1 MAVNDDVRADVRSW
15 LDENWDPDL
24 TVADWWQRL
33 ADSGWGHPTWPE
45 EHSGRGL
52 ARPDANAVSEEISEV
67 GALGPPGGLGTML
80 AAPTIITHGTDE
92 QKQRFLPTIANG
104 QEAWCQLFSE
114 PGAGSDLAGLQTKAV
129 RDGDEWIVNGQKV
142 WTSGGQHADLGML
155 IARTDPDAPKHK
167 GITYFGIPMHQPGV
181 DVRPLIEM
189 TGRALFNEVFLDDAR
204 VHDDARIGDLGQGW
218 AVANTTLMNERASL
232 GGGGGTSAT
241 SLALPGTVA
250 GHLEKR
256 AGDFVKKG
264 RGGSGTAS
272 ILAGRSV
279 NMLMQLVKDLGK
291 VEDPLIRQDLMRLWT
306 MDKISAWGVQRA
318 KAGQASPALP
328 NLAKLMMSD
337 MTRLSR
343 DVGLRIIGPAG
354 TVMGPDTPGGGIVQ
368 ELALFSPAPSI
379 YGGTDQV
386 QRNIIGERVL
396 GLPKEPGPDK
406 TTPFSELRTN

>member
-1 MAVNDDVRADVRSW
+1 MAVTEDVRTEVRAW
-15 LDENWDPDL
+15 LDDNWDPDL

-33 ADSGWGHPTWPE
+33 ADSGWAMPTWPE

-52 ARPDANAVSEEISEV
+52 ARPEANAVAAEIGEA

-80 AAPTIITHGTDE
+80 AAPTIITHGSDE
-92 QKQRFLPTIANG
+92 QKQRFLPKIANG

-114 PGAGSDLAGLQTKAV
+114 PGAGSDLAGLQAKAV
-129 RDGDEWIVNGQKV
+129 KDGDEWIVNGQKV

-167 GITYFGIPMHQPGV
+167 GISYFGIPMHQPGI
-181 DVRPLIEM
+181 DVRPLVEM

-204 VHDDARIGDLGQGW
+204 VADADLIGGLGNGW

-232 GGGGGTSAT
+232 GGGGGSSAT

-250 GHLEKR
+250 GHLERR
-256 AGDFVKKG
+256 AGDFVKSG
-264 RGGSGTAS
+264 RGGTAT
-272 ILAGRSV
+272 ILAGRSAK
-279 NMLMQLVKDLGK
+279 LLQSLVAELDKAD
-291 VEDPLIRQDLMRLWT
+291 DPLIRQDLMRLYS
-306 MDKISAWGVQRA
+306 MDQISAWGVQRA

-328 NLAKLMMSD
+328 NLAKLMMSH

-343 DVGLRIIGPAG
+343 DLGLRIIGPAG
-354 TVMGPDTPGGGIVQ
+354 TVMGPDTPGGGMIQ

-379 YGGTDQV
+379 YGGTDEV

-406 TTPFSELRTN
+406 NTPFSELRTS

>member
-1 MAVNDDVRADVRSW
+1 MASTDDVRTEVRSW
-15 LDENWDPDL
+15 LDDNWDPDL

-45 EHSGRGL
+45 EHSGRSL
-52 ARPDANAVSEEISEV
+52 ARPDANAVSAEIGEA

-92 QKQRFLPTIANG
+92 QKKRFLPTIANG

-114 PGAGSDLAGLQTKAV
+114 PNAGSDLAGLQTRAV

-167 GITYFGIPMHQPGV
+167 GITYFGIPMHQAGV
-181 DVRPLIEM
+181 EVRPLIEM

-204 VHDDARIGDLGQGW
+204 VNDDARIGDLGQGW

-256 AGDFVKKG
+256 AGDFVKTG
-264 RGGSGTAS
+264 RGGGTAS
-272 ILAGRSV
+272 ILAGRSAA
-279 NMLMQLVKDLGK
+279 MLQNLVKELGMAD
-291 VEDPLIRQDLMRLWT
+291 DPIIRQDLMRLYS
-306 MDKISAWGVQRA
+306 MDQISNWGVQRA

-328 NLAKLMMSD
+328 NLAKLMMSQ

-354 TVMGPDTPGGGIVQ
+354 TVMGPDTPGGGVVQ

-379 YGGTDQV
+379 YGGTDEV

-406 TTPFSELRTN
+406 ATPFSELRSN